1 MSNSRPA
8 TEIYHSKQNVTLLQ
22 NFKGIVSTPA
32 DVETYQIGRW
42 APNVV
47 KRAAYVVYPTDAADI
62 SVAILL
68 AREEKLPIAICG
80 GGHNSGGA
88 SSTEGIV
95 IDMRKMNAVRVDK
108 DNKIGYIQGGTTIT
122 QAVKDIFK
130 HGMATVFGH
139 VGSVGVVGLAT
150 GGGMGFKMGQHGLG
164 CDNIVSATMVLANGQ
179 IVTVDDKNH
188 PDLLWGIKGGGSN
201 FGVIAELGMRLHETR
216 ADVCIMDHL
225 YLPEQLPV
233 IVTELQ
239 AWSEVQT
246 PLEAI
251 YFFCFVDPG
260 DGKPYLAIHGVGD
273 FGAEEGERLWGRFS
287 KHNPIMSKVHQAPY
301 DTYTAKW
308 EEFETTSCNR
318 VQGPVHIST
327 FDYVTVK
334 KAYDMW
340 LAVIPNAPMSALF
353 YEFYAYDL
361 MAKESVDATAFAL
374 RTTNK
379 LALIGIYGYAEE
391 WTPEAKQA
399 VKDIQACI
407 SSSSTEEAKGSIGY
421 LNHSYLSTL
430 DKPEKETDVIARRAF
445 GPNYPRLQQL
455 KRKYDPEMVFNKW
468 FCIKPAEE

>member
-179 IVTVDDKNH
+179 IVAVDDKNH

-216 ADVCIMDHL
+216 AD
-225 YLPEQLPV
+225 
-233 IVTELQ
+233 
-239 AWSEVQT
+239 
-246 PLEAI
+246 
-251 YFFCFVDPG
+251 
-260 DGKPYLAIHGVGD
+260 PYLAIHGVGD

>member
-216 ADVCIMDHL
+216 AD
-225 YLPEQLPV
+225 
-233 IVTELQ
+233 
-239 AWSEVQT
+239 
-246 PLEAI
+246 
-251 YFFCFVDPG
+251 
-260 DGKPYLAIHGVGD
+260 PYLAIHGVGD